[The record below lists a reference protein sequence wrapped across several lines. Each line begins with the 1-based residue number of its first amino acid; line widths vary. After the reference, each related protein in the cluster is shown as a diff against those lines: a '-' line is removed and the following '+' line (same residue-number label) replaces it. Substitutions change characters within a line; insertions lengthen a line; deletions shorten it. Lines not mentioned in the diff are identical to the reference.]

1 MNYSDAKSKSVGGL
15 LAIIWIAIEVDS
27 RNHEEKEQKDLA
39 FGK

>member
-1 MNYSDAKSKSVGGL
+1 
-15 LAIIWIAIEVDS
+15 LAIIWIAIEVDL